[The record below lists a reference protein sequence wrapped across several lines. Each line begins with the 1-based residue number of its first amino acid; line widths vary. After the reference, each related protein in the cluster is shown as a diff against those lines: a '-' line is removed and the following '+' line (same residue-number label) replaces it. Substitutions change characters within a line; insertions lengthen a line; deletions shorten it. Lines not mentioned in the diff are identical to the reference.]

1 MTLHLIKMA
10 VGIADLDQLVAL
22 RRQRRAALDKM
33 GAGDAPCR
41 IRTRHMPK
49 RAAELLDGGSLY
61 WVIKGVV
68 RARQTIVGVVAGTD
82 ADDKRCCFL
91 ELEHEV
97 TTTEPQAHRA
107 FQGWRYLAPAKAPP
121 DRRGAGSGDALP
133 AEMARELRALGL
145 L

>member
-22 RRQRRAALDKM
+22 RRQRRATLDKM
-33 GAGDAPCR
+33 GARDAPCR

-49 RAAELLDGGSLY
+49 RAEELLDGGSLF
-61 WVIKGVV
+61 WVIKGLV
-68 RARQTIVGVVAGTD
+68 RARQTIIGVVGGTD

-91 ELEHEV
+91 EVEHEI
-97 TTTEPQAHRA
+97 TATEPQAQRA
-107 FQGWRYLAPAKAPP
+107 FQGWRYLAPEKAPR
-121 DRRGAGSGDALP
+121 DRGGAGSGDALP
-133 AEMARELRALGL
+133 EDMARELRALGL